1 MEDHPPPSGCYI
13 ESRNSIREGF
23 FLVLRILPPDDLT
36 ENPHISPGVLLSHAE
51 HYVFPSLS
59 ECFAES
65 GSLKKQMQK
74 LSSTSASLL
83 FFLFMAKLPLPLD
96 ILI

>member
-59 ECFAES
+59 ECFPE
-65 GSLKKQMQK
+65 LKRKSQK
-74 LSSTSASLL
+74 TDAKTIFYFRFPLVLL
-83 FFLFMAKLPLPLD
+83 VYG
-96 ILI
+96 